1 MNVSVGRKGS
11 RPCASFVGYSVSET
25 VCGRVVGGVDSIPS
39 VGTVAFMIHSLTTT
53 NPELTNPSR
62 WTSWKDRKHQAT
74 TRDRDGATAQYNNTK
89 RETHGCDT
97 EDKE

>member
-74 TRDRDGATAQYNNTK
+74 HQRQGRSNGAVQQHEARDSRV
-89 RETHGCDT
+89 
-97 EDKE
+97 